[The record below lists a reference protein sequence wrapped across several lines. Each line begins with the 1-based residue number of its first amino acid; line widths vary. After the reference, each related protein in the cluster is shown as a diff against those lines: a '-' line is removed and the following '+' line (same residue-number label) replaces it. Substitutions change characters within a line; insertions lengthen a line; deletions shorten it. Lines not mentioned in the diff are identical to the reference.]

1 MRSTTKFLNAIEA
14 YAENAIV
21 QELRLMTQEV
31 LQLSPFLSPE
41 DQDHYHAVLLKLR
54 RLESDHVVEA
64 AADATLEQRPQ
75 QVAQAA

>member
-1 MRSTTKFLNAIEA
+1 
-14 YAENAIV
+14 
-21 QELRLMTQEV
+21 MTQDV

-54 RLESDHVVEA
+54 RLESNHMVEA
-64 AADATLEQRPQ
+64 AADATPEQRPQ